1 MEDHWVFGVWNLIS
15 FRYHAQRVLSIFGRH
30 RVILVPRTG
39 LAWRHLDVHCN
50 PRPNKSV
57 VERRALQSIT
67 CDVRTSRRPVLHN
80 NIFHYSTPL

>member
-1 MEDHWVFGVWNLIS
+1 MMNGRPLGVWSLEFDFFSVITHNGFCQSL
-15 FRYHAQRVLSIFGRH
+15 A
-30 RVILVPRTG
+30 VILVPRTG
-39 LAWRHLDVHCN
+39 LAWRH

-57 VERRALQSIT
+57 IERRALQSIT